1 MILSGKK
8 IQQEVEEGRI
18 KISPFNPE
26 HVGPNSYDFTLADD
40 LPLVLGRSVH
50 TKYEPK
56 YYALDMVS
64 ADGGF
69 YLSPGNLYLAKTAE
83 SMGSDNYV
91 PMIEGRS
98 SIGRLGIFI
107 HVTAGFGDIGY
118 HGQWTLEIMVVRPTV
133 LYPGDRIGQVYFHA
147 IDGDIELYNGRYQG
161 GESMV
166 SKGWKG

>member
-8 IQQEVEEGRI
+8 IQQEVETGRI
-18 KISPFNPE
+18 NISPFNPE
-26 HVGPNSYDFTLADD
+26 NIGPNSYDFTLSPETMIRLEGKADTRR
-40 LPLVLGRSVH
+40 PQNEYNKLVAPINGH
-50 TKYEPK
+50 FN
-56 YYALDMVS
+56 LD
-64 ADGGF
+64 
-69 YLSPGNLYLAKTAE
+69 PGYLYLALTAE
-83 SMGSDNYV
+83 SMGSDHYV

-133 LYPGDRIGQVYFHA
+133 IYPGDRIGQVYFHQ

-161 GESMV
+161 GADMV